1 MQLVGTQWVSVDRCP
16 WWAHDGY
23 LWIDVYGGAESLLGG
38 VGLSCMQAE
47 EVLEMVLTLGEVHTN
62 R

>member
-1 MQLVGTQWVSVDRCP
+1 MYRCP
-16 WWAHDGY
+16 RWAHDGC
-23 LWIDVYGGAESLLGG
+23 LCIDVHGGAESLLGE
-38 VGLSCMQAE
+38 VGLSCVQAE